1 MDNPA
6 IPALMVSLDATAIK
20 EVDKITTHPSSS
32 VRMLFQLFIKVLI
45 KVKTLKVIKKLKL
58 CISF

>member
-45 KVKTLKVIKKLKL
+45 
-58 CISF
+58 

>member
-32 VRMLFQLFIKVLI
+32 VRMLFQLFIKV
-45 KVKTLKVIKKLKL
+45 KTLKVIQKLKL